1 MDAVDVPAVRAFW
14 TSVLGYQHDPR
25 AFVTDIYD
33 PHRLNPVLFFQ
44 RMDASDTERRQ
55 HRNRIHVDLFVPYDQ
70 VHARIDAAV
79 AAGGRTVTESAP
91 RRTLIDREGNEV
103 DIVTVHQA

>member
-1 MDAVDVPAVRAFW
+1 M
-14 TSVLGYQHDPR
+14 
-25 AFVTDIYD
+25 TDIYD

>member
-1 MDAVDVPAVRAFW
+1 M
-14 TSVLGYQHDPR
+14 
-25 AFVTDIYD
+25 TDIYD

-79 AAGGRTVTESAP
+79 AAGGRIVTESAA